1 MSETNLTW
9 ADGKE
14 TRTRELPSL
23 TPGTIVTSRSLVVD
37 SYGTPWWIDP
47 DSMTCSKVEVG

>member
-1 MSETNLTW
+1 MSETNLPR

-14 TRTRELPSL
+14 TRTSDLPSL

-37 SYGTPWWIDP
+37 SYGTSWWIDP